1 MSTYQ
6 LPELAYDHGALAP
19 HISAQVMELHHG
31 KHHRAYVDG
40 ANKTLQRLA
49 DARAEDSGADP
60 LLFVALEQALAF
72 HVGGHLL
79 HSLFWTCLSPDGG
92 GRPDGELAAA
102 IDDSFGSFD
111 GFRREVQASMAG
123 LQGSGWAVLSW
134 EPAGER
140 LVVQHV
146 RDHQGQV
153 VVGAAPLLAVDGW
166 EHAYYLDRLNDRAA
180 WVDAF
185 FEVVDWDQTAARFAQ
200 R

>member
-1 MSTYQ
+1 MPTYE
-6 LPELAYDHGALAP
+6 LPDLTYDHGDLVP

-31 KHHRAYVDG
+31 KHHQAYVDG
-40 ANKTLQRLA
+40 ANTTLQRLA
-49 DARAEDSGADP
+49 DARLEGSDVDP
-60 LLFVALEQALAF
+60 VVFVALEQALAF

-79 HSLFWTCLSPDGG
+79 HSLFWQCLSPDGG
-92 GRPDGELAAA
+92 GQPEGDLAAA
-102 IDDSFGSFD
+102 IDDSFGSFA
-111 GFRREVQASMAG
+111 GLRREIDACMAG

-134 EPAGER
+134 EAGAGR

-153 VVGAAPLLAVDGW
+153 VVGAQPLLVLDGW
-166 EHAYYLDRLNDRAA
+166 EHAYYLDHLNDRAA

-185 FEVVDWDQTAARFAQ
+185 FEVVDWDRTADRFEH